1 MKRGNLRRTISTPLP
16 KRKRGGD
23 CDRDACRRPCCLF
36 SRALLRSLE
45 CSLKFTLVF
54 PVFSSVYL
62 FFSPPAFTLSDI
74 SSSGLIYFFS
84 PPLPLTYLLLFLSRS
99 PLVCLHCFLYENWCL
114 QEPVKRCSFIVLL
127 FCLKS
132 NSLLITQQFY
142 PPTF

>member
-1 MKRGNLRRTISTPLP
+1 MRRGNLRRPISTPLP

-23 CDRDACRRPCCLF
+23 GDRDACRRPCCLF

-54 PVFSSVYL
+54 LVFSSVYV

-84 PPLPLTYLLLFLSRS
+84 PPLPLAYLRLLSSSTASSMKTDVYRNL
-99 PLVCLHCFLYENWCL
+99 
-114 QEPVKRCSFIVLL
+114 
-127 FCLKS
+127 
-132 NSLLITQQFY
+132 
-142 PPTF
+142 